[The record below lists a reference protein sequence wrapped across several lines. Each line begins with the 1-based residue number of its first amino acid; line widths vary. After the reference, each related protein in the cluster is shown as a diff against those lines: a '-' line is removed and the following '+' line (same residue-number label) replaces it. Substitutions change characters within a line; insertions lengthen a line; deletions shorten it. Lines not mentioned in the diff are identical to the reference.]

1 MSNLFV
7 GELRYIKT
15 WPLYC
20 SVQNSLHSLES
31 DGTSNH
37 ENCEEWCNDNA
48 NCRNFRVYRNT
59 CYFRS
64 DESCYDDPQP
74 TVEVV
79 VFTKKG
85 T

>member
-7 GELRYIKT
+7 GQFVYLKT
-15 WPLYC
+15 WPMYC
-20 SVQNSLHSLES
+20 SVQRSLHSLES
-31 DGTSNH
+31 EGTNH

-48 NCRNFRVYRNT
+48 NCRNFRVFHNT

-64 DESCYDDPQP
+64 DESCTDDPQP
-74 TVEVV
+74 TVKVA
-79 VFTKKG
+79 VFRKNG